1 MKKILTTLLV
11 AALACSPDA
20 SATNL
25 GQAPHISTRDINNNA
40 YNLSDHRGE
49 VVVINFW
56 ATWCAPC
63 IAELPV
69 LNTMH
74 VGYQAAGKPVSVIA
88 ISIDEAR
95 FASAVKAHV
104 KSRGYKFTT
113 LHDTDTEIVSRY
125 APSKAIPYTVIV
137 DQEGNIVFSQL
148 GYTPGVEDKYYTIIE
163 RLLND

>member
-1 MKKILTTLLV
+1 M
-11 AALACSPDA
+11 
-20 SATNL
+20 
-25 GQAPHISTRDINNNA
+25 
-40 YNLSDHRGE
+40 
-49 VVVINFW
+49 
-56 ATWCAPC
+56 
-63 IAELPV
+63 

-74 VGYQAAGKPVSVIA
+74 VGYQATGKPVSVIA

-125 APSKAIPYTVIV
+125 APSKANPYTVIG